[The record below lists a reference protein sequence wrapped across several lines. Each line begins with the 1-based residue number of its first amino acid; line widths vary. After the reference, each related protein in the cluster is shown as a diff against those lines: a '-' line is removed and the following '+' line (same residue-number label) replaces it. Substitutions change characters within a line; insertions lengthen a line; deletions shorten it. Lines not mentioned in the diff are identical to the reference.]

1 MTTLDNATEMHA
13 QTGTPHDR
21 LGLLMNSGEVATMVR
36 VPQATLRYW
45 RHVGIGPRSFKMGPR
60 RVLYRVDDV
69 LEWVAGQYDS
79 QD

>member
-1 MTTLDNATEMHA
+1 MTTLDNAAEMHA
-13 QTGTPHDR
+13 HTGTPHDR
-21 LGLLMNSGEVATMVR
+21 LGRLMNSAEVATMIR